1 MFSTET
7 WAFQRER
14 FLITFTS
21 RHFHCPNISHSLSS
35 LYNKIPRV
43 SELPIMSN
51 PVILR
56 VCSSFI
62 CFKCLL
68 LSLLASLEFNSKY
81 YVCRGC
87 LALKGTV
94 YQLRLILMSRLPL
107 ILSLFNHRQ
116 YRRQRMRS
124 FGMIQQQQ
132 QQFIG
137 IPIQMVL
144 PKYRIAKQ
152 KFKNETNYNSNKKE
166 K

>member
-1 MFSTET
+1 MTTSNSVRKCISFTKKRRVGEKPWAIVEYILFYVFNRNLGISTR
-7 WAFQRER
+7 AVSDNIYFK
-14 FLITFTS
+14 
-21 RHFHCPNISHSLSS
+21 HFHCPNISHSLSS

-94 YQLRLILMSRLPL
+94 Y
-107 ILSLFNHRQ
+107 
-116 YRRQRMRS
+116 
-124 FGMIQQQQ
+124 
-132 QQFIG
+132 
-137 IPIQMVL
+137 
-144 PKYRIAKQ
+144 
-152 KFKNETNYNSNKKE
+152 
-166 K
+166 